1 MSDAMWAAT
10 IGGVF
15 TLAGIVAPLMISQR
29 RTRQRVKDTK
39 ERTWRQEIEGK
50 IDTVTQKSEQTLG
63 LLERMLGHMVHQDE
77 RQAKHEEQ
85 MNKVLTRLG
94 RIEARQKQ
102 DHTRITKLED
112 DDESS
117 RRSL

>member
-1 MSDAMWAAT
+1 MSDAMWVTT

-15 TLAGIVAPLMISQR
+15 TLAGIVAPLMISHH

-39 ERTWRQEIEGK
+39 EVAEATEGK

-63 LLERMLGHMVHQDE
+63 LLERMLGHMAHQDE

-94 RIEARQKQ
+94 RIEACQRQNHQ
-102 DHTRITKLED
+102 RISDLEGKTC
-112 DDESS
+112 EQ
-117 RRSL
+117 